1 MIRTVIGL
9 DPGRQTGICVWS
21 AVDGARLQTVD
32 LGGPSMGTRLRV
44 LWEFASFA
52 VQGSATEILVA
63 YEEPARMQGAAGQQI
78 AQYLG
83 VIRLWCEI
91 HEVASY
97 PVNQSTLKAWA
108 ARANGHKG
116 KVTKDEMIAWAYD
129 HGAEPAD
136 DNQAD
141 AYWLARYGWEM
152 VVPNMGVDT

>member
-21 AVDGARLQTVD
+21 ANGKARLQTVD
-32 LGGPSMGTRLRV
+32 LGGPAMGTRLWM
-44 LWEFASFA
+44 LWKLAFFAA
-52 VQGSATEILVA
+52 NDCTPEILVV
-63 YEEPARMQGAAGQQI
+63 YEEPARMQGVAGQQI

-108 ARANGHKG
+108 AKTNGHKG
-116 KVTKDEMIAWAYD
+116 KVTKEEMIRWAKAE
-129 HGAEPAD
+129 GAEPGD